1 MWLWISKGGL
11 MMVPIMLCSVFAAAI
26 IIERILFFFSKLKA
40 NTQDLLNQIIDRVRN
55 NKIAEAV
62 DICEKNPCYMTNI
75 LKSGLVYYED
85 SREAI
90 KEAIET
96 ASLYELPKLEKNL
109 TFLNML
115 ANITPLLGLLGTAIG
130 LLKSFYVISQK
141 ALSIGVVSQA
151 DIAIGLW
158 QALIATVS
166 ALSVALVASVFYQ
179 YFVYKANFYILE
191 AERASGELLEA
202 LSQRRYAGEI

>member
-26 IIERILFFFSKLKA
+26 IVERILFYFSKIRINSQA
-40 NTQDLLNQIIDRVRN
+40 LLGQIVDCVRK
-55 NKIAEAV
+55 NKMSEAV
-62 DICEKNPCYMTNI
+62 DICEKNPYYMTNI
-75 LKSGLVYYED
+75 LKAGLVHYED

-96 ASLYELPKLEKNL
+96 SSLYELPKLEKNL
-109 TFLNML
+109 SFLNML

-130 LLKSFYVISQK
+130 LFKSFYSISQK
-141 ALSIGVVSQA
+141 AISVGIVSQA

-158 QALIATVS
+158 QSLIATVG
-166 ALSVALVASVFYQ
+166 ALTVALLASIFYQ
-179 YFVYKANFYILE
+179 YFVHKVNFYILE
-191 AERASGELLEA
+191 VERASGELLEA

>member
-1 MWLWISKGGL
+1 
-11 MMVPIMLCSVFAAAI
+11 MMVPIMLCSVFTLAI
-26 IIERILFFFSKLKA
+26 IVERILFYFSKIKV
-40 NTQDLLNQIIDRVRN
+40 NSQDLLNQIVDRVRK
-55 NKIAEAV
+55 NKISEAV
-62 DICEKNPCYMTNI
+62 DMCEKNPYYMTNI
-75 LKSGLVYYED
+75 LKAGLVYYED

-109 TFLNML
+109 SFLNML

-130 LLKSFYVISQK
+130 LFKSFYAISQK
-141 ALSIGVVSQA
+141 AISVGIVAQA

-158 QALIATVS
+158 QSLIVTVS
-166 ALSVALVASVFYQ
+166 ALAVALLASIFYQ
-179 YFVYKANFYILE
+179 YFVHKVNFYILE
-191 AERASGELLEA
+191 AERASGEVLEA

>member
-1 MWLWISKGGL
+1 MWLWMSKGGL
-11 MMVPIMLCSVFAAAI
+11 IMVPIMLCSIFAAAI
-26 IIERILFFFSKLKA
+26 IIERVLFFFSNVKI
-40 NTQDLLNQIIDRVRN
+40 NSRDLLNKILDCVRN

-62 DICEKNPCYMTNI
+62 DLCEKNPYYMTNI

-85 SREAI
+85 SRETI

-96 ASLYELPKLEKNL
+96 ASLYELPRLEKNL
-109 TFLNML
+109 SFLNML

-130 LLKSFYVISQK
+130 LFKSFYSISQK
-141 ALSIGVVSQA
+141 AISVGVVAQA

-158 QALIATVS
+158 QSLSATVS
-166 ALSVALVASVFYQ
+166 ALSVALLAAVFYQ
-179 YFVYKANFYILE
+179 YFTHKVNFYILE

-202 LSQRRYAGEI
+202 LSQRRYSGEV

>member
-26 IIERILFFFSKLKA
+26 IIERILFFFSKIKSGGKE
-40 NTQDLLNQIIDRVRN
+40 LLNQIIDCVRN

-62 DICEKNPCYMTNI
+62 DVCEKNPFYMTNV
-75 LKSGLVYYED
+75 LKSGLVYHED
-85 SREAI
+85 SRETI
-90 KEAIET
+90 KEALET

-109 TFLNML
+109 TFLNMI

-130 LLKSFYVISQK
+130 LFKSFYAISQK
-141 ALSIGVVSQA
+141 AISIGFVSQS

-158 QALIATVS
+158 QSLIATVS
-166 ALSVALVASVFYQ
+166 ALSVALLASIFYQ
-179 YFVYKANFYILE
+179 YFVYKVNFYILE

-202 LSQRRYAGEI
+202 LSQRRYAGEV

>member
-26 IIERILFFFSKLKA
+26 IIERILFFFSKIKA
-40 NTQDLLNQIIDRVRN
+40 NTQDLLNKIIDRVRN

-62 DICEKNPCYMTNI
+62 DICEKAPCYMTNI

-130 LLKSFYVISQK
+130 LFKSFYAISQK
-141 ALSIGVVSQA
+141 AMSVGVVAQA

-166 ALSVALVASVFYQ
+166 ALSVALIASIFYQ
-179 YFVYKANFYILE
+179 YFVYKVNFYILE

>member
-1 MWLWISKGGL
+1 MWLWMSKGGL
-11 MMVPIMLCSVFAAAI
+11 MMVPIMLCSVFTAAI
-26 IIERILFFFSKLKA
+26 IIERILFFFSKIKI
-40 NTQDLLNQIIDRVRN
+40 NSQELLNKILDCARN

-62 DICEKNPCYMTNI
+62 DICEKNPYYMTNI

-130 LLKSFYVISQK
+130 LFKSFYAISQK
-141 ALSIGVVSQA
+141 VISVGVVSQA

-158 QALIATVS
+158 QSLIATVG
-166 ALSVALVASVFYQ
+166 ALSVALIASIFYQ
-179 YFVYKANFYILE
+179 YFVHKVNFYTLE

-202 LSQRRYAGEI
+202 LSQRRYAGEV

>member
-26 IIERILFFFSKLKA
+26 IIERILFFFSKIKA
-40 NTQDLLNQIIDRVRN
+40 NTQDLLKQIIDRVRN

-130 LLKSFYVISQK
+130 LFKSFYGISQK
-141 ALSIGVVSQA
+141 AMSVGVVAQA

-158 QALIATVS
+158 QSLIATVS

-179 YFVYKANFYILE
+179 YFVHKANFYILE

>member
-1 MWLWISKGGL
+1 MWLWMSKGGL
-11 MMVPIMLCSVFAAAI
+11 MMVPIMLCSIFAAAI
-26 IIERILFFFSKLKA
+26 IIERILFFFSNIKI
-40 NTQDLLNQIIDRVRN
+40 NSRELLNKILDCVRN

-62 DICEKNPCYMTNI
+62 DICEKNPYYMTNI

-85 SREAI
+85 SRETI

-96 ASLYELPKLEKNL
+96 ASLYELPRLEKNL
-109 TFLNML
+109 SFLNML

-130 LLKSFYVISQK
+130 LFKSFYAISQK
-141 ALSIGVVSQA
+141 AISVGVVAQA

-158 QALIATVS
+158 QSLIATVS
-166 ALSVALVASVFYQ
+166 AFSVALLAAVFYQ
-179 YFVYKANFYILE
+179 YFAHKVNFYILE

-202 LSQRRYAGEI
+202 LSQRRYSGEV

>member
-11 MMVPIMLCSVFAAAI
+11 MMVPIMLCSVFTLAI
-26 IIERILFFFSKLKA
+26 IVERILFYFSKIKV
-40 NTQDLLNQIIDRVRN
+40 NSQDLLNQIVDRVRK
-55 NKIAEAV
+55 NKISEAV
-62 DICEKNPCYMTNI
+62 DMCEKNPYYMTNI
-75 LKSGLVYYED
+75 LKAGLVYYED

-109 TFLNML
+109 SFLNML

-130 LLKSFYVISQK
+130 LFKSFYAISQK
-141 ALSIGVVSQA
+141 AISVGIVAQA

-158 QALIATVS
+158 QSLIVTVS
-166 ALSVALVASVFYQ
+166 ALAVALLASIFYQ
-179 YFVYKANFYILE
+179 YFVHKVNFYILE
-191 AERASGELLEA
+191 AERASGEVLEA